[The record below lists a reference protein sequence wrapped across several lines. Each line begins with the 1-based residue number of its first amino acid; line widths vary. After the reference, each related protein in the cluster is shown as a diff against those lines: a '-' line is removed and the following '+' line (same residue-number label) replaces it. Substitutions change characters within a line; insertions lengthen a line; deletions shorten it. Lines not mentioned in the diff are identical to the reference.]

1 MLEKKIQL
9 IERVQSPTASRIALR
24 HPYRVTALITQMLY
38 LGVLDKIFVGA
49 APRVLALP
57 TFSTMTREAQ
67 AILPVL
73 QLRHSGS
80 TSVYEPHVLGTP
92 VPHRVGNV
100 YA

>member
-1 MLEKKIQL
+1 MLCLQVGNISNAGKKNTINRTRAVPDG
-9 IERVQSPTASRIALR
+9 I
-24 HPYRVTALITQMLY
+24 PYRLATPHRVTALITQMLY

-73 QLRHSGS
+73 QLRQSGS
-80 TSVYEPHVLGTP
+80 TSVYEPHV
-92 VPHRVGNV
+92 
-100 YA
+100 